1 MALPIVHLLAAREWA
16 QDKPALRE
24 CPEFYLGAIAPDA
37 IHVRYGNDKSRK
49 NEFHLGNWISP
60 HPEQVH
66 AYWAERFTPFDIGYG
81 IHVLTDGKWV
91 PRYKAAFPG
100 LLKPT
105 GGIYVEQYYTDTWQ
119 ADFALMAHH
128 PEIQA
133 IFDLIRRAEPPEGNP
148 FLTKAEFEKWKGIVL
163 EGYQKPCPASGEV
176 RFITEAYVEEFI
188 HEVQDYLNETTRRY
202 FPMSNS
208 VLQAIADRR
217 SVRAY
222 APEQIT
228 DEQLQ
233 ALLDAGVQSPTANNS
248 QHWHFSAVQDIPLLH
263 AFNEDLRSLMIENA
277 PNEDVRARF
286 QAVDYSVFYKAPTV
300 IFISMPK
307 PFPGFFAPVDAGIA
321 VENIA
326 LAAQGMGL
334 GSVILGF
341 PKQVF
346 DSEKG
351 EEYRKAFKF
360 PEGHDFVIAIAVGKP
375 AMTKEAHPVKENKVT
390 IVK

>member
-1 MALPIVHLLAAREWA
+1 MALPIVHLLAARAWA

-100 LLKPT
+100 LIKPD
-105 GGIYVEQYYTDTWQ
+105 GKIHVEQYYTDTWQ

-133 IFDLIRRAEPPEGNP
+133 IFELIRRAEPPEGNP

-176 RFITEAYVEEFI
+176 RFITEAYVEAFI
-188 HEVQDYLNETTRRY
+188 HDVQDYLNETTRRY

-222 APEQIT
+222 TREQLT
-228 DEQLQ
+228 EEQLQ
-233 ALLDAGVQSPTANNS
+233 ALLDAAVQAPSAVNGQP
-248 QHWHFSAVQDIPLLH
+248 WHFSVVQDIPLLH
-263 AFNEDLRSLMIENA
+263 EFNETFREIILRKVDSEEA
-277 PNEDVRARF
+277 RARF
-286 QAVDYSVFYKAPTV
+286 ADADYSVVFKAPTV
-300 IFISMPK
+300 IFISLPVEQR
-307 PFPGFFAPVDAGIA
+307 FFAKIDAGIA

-326 LAAQGMGL
+326 LAAQSLGL
-334 GSVILGF
+334 GSVILGM
-341 PKQVF
+341 PKEVF

-351 EEYRKAFKF
+351 DRFRKAFQF
-360 PEGHDFVIAIAVGKP
+360 PEGYDFAVAIAVGNP
-375 AMTKEAHPVKENKVT
+375 AMTKEPHEVKPDR
-390 IVK
+390 ISIIR